1 MPIEPAC
8 MCARCIITC
17 TCIGRDGRAPLCAR
31 GSRGDRRA
39 YSSDKSERS
48 VPFHATPL
56 NAAAINLS
64 SSTPIV
70 VFPPPLFVPFALFYL
85 YIIFPPSSP
94 VGVHWSGQYATVT
107 TAEHAGA
114 CRLAGLGGT
123 RVLICVRYKTALKS
137 GFLRY
142 KYAFVD
148 LKARR
153 CGRDAIRQ
161 RGPQSLPRKRINFA
175 YFSPYTSLAVTRP
188 GSLSV
193 WSLRSFLGVSIPRIW
208 IAYARVDLQL

>member
-1 MPIEPAC
+1 MDWGGGSTRMNAEERKKFSKKQSMSIEPAC
-8 MCARCIITC
+8 ICARCKYIHIITC
-17 TCIGRDGRAPLCAR
+17 TRMGRGGRAPFCAH

-39 YSSDKSERS
+39 YCSDKSGRS
-48 VPFHATPL
+48 VPFCATPL

-64 SSTPIV
+64 SSTRIV
-70 VFPPPLFVPFALFYL
+70 VFPSPLFVPYALFYL

-114 CRLAGLGGT
+114 CRLAGLRGT

-142 KYAFVD
+142 KYAFVG
-148 LKARR
+148 LTARR
-153 CGRDAIRQ
+153 RGRDTIRQ
-161 RGPQSLPRKRINFA
+161 RGPRVRQENALISPIFPR
-175 YFSPYTSLAVTRP
+175 TR
-188 GSLSV
+188 
-193 WSLRSFLGVSIPRIW
+193 R
-208 IAYARVDLQL
+208 